1 MNVAIVT
8 DSTADIL
15 DASATALQVDVVPL
29 FINFGDVRYRD
40 TIDLSRADFYRKLR
54 TEKVL
59 PTTSQPT
66 SAAFE
71 DAFRPHAE
79 AGRPVVC
86 ITIAGA
92 LSGTINAAQAA
103 AAQFPGAAIAI
114 VDSETVAAGL
124 ALQVTRAA
132 ELAAK
137 GKDVDEILASLAHDR
152 QTQSGYATLPDLSH
166 AVRTGRVSRAQAF
179 IGSLVKIVPVLRFDR
194 GKVVEEA
201 RVRTFG
207 RAQDAMI
214 EAAVKH
220 LGDKSVG
227 SRIGVVHAD
236 AAPLANT
243 IAAAL
248 RRSLAAEPASIVIY
262 EVGPVIATHTGPG
275 AVGVF
280 VAAD

>member
-15 DASATALQVDVVPL
+15 VASATALHVDVVPL
-29 FINFGDVRYRD
+29 FINFGDVSYRD
-40 TIDLSRADFYRKLR
+40 TIDISRAEFYHKLR
-54 TEKVL
+54 TEKIL

-66 SAAFE
+66 SASFE

-152 QTQSGYATLPDLSH
+152 QTQAGYTTIPDLSH
-166 AVRTGRVSRAQAF
+166 LVRTGRVSRAQAF

-194 GKVVEEA
+194 GKVAEEA

-214 EAAVKH
+214 EAVIKH
-220 LGDKSVG
+220 LGDKAVG

-236 AAPLANT
+236 AAPLANM
-243 IAAAL
+243 IAVAL
-248 RRSLAAEPASIVIY
+248 RRRLPAEPASIVIY
-262 EVGPVIATHTGPG
+262 EVGPVIATHAGPG

>member
-15 DASATALQVDVVPL
+15 DASASALHVDVVPL

>member
-15 DASATALQVDVVPL
+15 EASATSLHVDVVPL
-29 FINFGDVRYRD
+29 FVNFGDVRYRD

-54 TEKVL
+54 TEKIL

-71 DAFRPHAE
+71 DTFRPHAE
-79 AGRPVVC
+79 AGRPIVC

-92 LSGTINAAQAA
+92 LSGTNNAAQAA

-137 GKDVDEILASLAHDR
+137 GKNIDEILASLAHDR
-152 QTQSGYATLPDLSH
+152 QTQAGYTTIPDLSH
-166 AVRTGRVSRAQAF
+166 LVRTGRVSRAQAF
-179 IGSLVKIVPVLRFDR
+179 IGSLVKIVPVLRFDH

-214 EAAVKH
+214 EAVVKH
-220 LGDKSVG
+220 LGDKAVG
-227 SRIGVVHAD
+227 ARIGVVHAD

-248 RRSLAAEPASIVIY
+248 RRSLAAAPASILIY
-262 EVGPVIATHTGPG
+262 EVGPVIATHAGPG
-275 AVGVF
+275 AIGVF

>member
-15 DASATALQVDVVPL
+15 EASAAALHVDVVPL
-29 FINFGDVRYRD
+29 FVNFGDVRYRD

-71 DAFRPHAE
+71 DAFRPHVE

-86 ITIAGA
+86 ITIAGT

-103 AAQFPGAAIAI
+103 AAQFPGAAISI

-132 ELAAK
+132 ELAAN
-137 GKDVDEILASLAHDR
+137 GKSVEDILASLAHDR
-152 QTQSGYATLPDLSH
+152 QTQGGYATIPDLSH

-179 IGSLVKIVPVLRFDR
+179 IGSLVKIVPVLKFDH
-194 GKVVEEA
+194 GKILEEA

-220 LGDKSVG
+220 LGDKAIG

-236 AAPLANT
+236 AEPLAKM

-248 RRSLAAEPASIVIY
+248 RRSLAAEPASIVVY
-262 EVGPVIATHTGPG
+262 EVGPVIATHAGPG

>member
-8 DSTADIL
+8 DSTADIVE
-15 DASATALQVDVVPL
+15 ASAAALNVDVVPL

-40 TIDLSRADFYRKLR
+40 TIDLSRADFYHKLR
-54 TEKVL
+54 TEKAL

-66 SAAFE
+66 SALFE
-71 DAFRPHAE
+71 DAFRPHVA
-79 AGRPVVC
+79 AGRSIVC
-86 ITIAGA
+86 ITIAGT

-103 AAQFPGAAIAI
+103 AAQFPGADISI

-132 ELAAK
+132 ELAAA
-137 GKDVDEILASLAHDR
+137 GESVDAILASLAHDR
-152 QTQSGYATLPDLSH
+152 QTQNGYATIPDLSH
-166 AVRTGRVSRAQAF
+166 VVRTGRVSRTQAF
-179 IGSLVKIVPVLRFDR
+179 IGSIVKIVPVLRFDH
-194 GKVVEEA
+194 GKIVEEA

-220 LGDKSVG
+220 LGDKAVG
-227 SRIGVVHAD
+227 ARVGVVHAD
-236 AAPLANT
+236 AEALATT

-248 RRSLAAEPASIVIY
+248 RRHLGTAPASIVVY
-262 EVGPVIATHTGPG
+262 EVGPVIATHAGPG